1 MRKNPTC
8 KKSEDPVKV
17 VQKNGL
23 DDHGLERQKQTLLL
37 AIEQSAEGVALSDLD
52 GHLEYVNPSFAK
64 VHGYSPEELMGKH
77 LSIFHTAGQMPSV
90 QRANKLLK
98 ETGSFKGEIYHVTR
112 DGIEFP
118 TLMYNSLVRDANG
131 NPTGMA
137 ATLRDITELKR
148 YERVL
153 RESKQEK
160 ELILNSLVEHV
171 VYQDTELRILWANRV
186 VCNSVNLNLEKVLGR
201 FCYEIFWQ
209 STDPCANCPLIKAMK
224 TGRPEEIEKESPDG
238 KFGFVRGYPV
248 NDENGVIVGAIELAL
263 DITKAKQAK
272 EDLRKAHKILERRV
286 KERTRELEDKSQK
299 LEELNIA
306 LKVLLSKRDE
316 DKIKIEEDV
325 LSNVNNLILPYLNK
339 LKEIISDQSQKIF
352 VEILE
357 SNLKEIILPF
367 EKNTSSKWLSLTPA
381 EIQVANLV
389 KQGRR
394 TKEIAK
400 ILKLSAKTIES
411 HRESIRKKI
420 GITNK
425 KLNLRS
431 YLLSL
436 D

>member
-8 KKSEDPVKV
+8 KKSEDPVKA

-23 DDHGLERQKQTLLL
+23 DNHGLERQKQTLLL
-37 AIEQSAEGVALSDLD
+37 AIEQSAEGIALSDLD
-52 GHLEYVNPSFAK
+52 GNLEYVNPSFAK
-64 VHGYSPEELMGKH
+64 VHGYTPEELMGKH
-77 LSIFHTAGQMPSV
+77 LSIFHTAGQLPSV
-90 QRANKLLK
+90 KRANKLLK

-131 NPTGMA
+131 NPVGMA
-137 ATLRDITELKR
+137 ATLRDITELKK
-148 YERVL
+148 YEKML
-153 RESKQEK
+153 QESKKEK
-160 ELILNSLVEHV
+160 ELILNSLVEQV
-171 VYQDTELRILWANRV
+171 VYQDTELRILWANRA
-186 VCNSVNLNLEKVLGR
+186 VCNSVNLKLEEVLGR
-201 FCYEIFWQ
+201 FCYEIFWRR
-209 STDPCANCPLIKAMK
+209 TDPCANCPLLKAMK

-238 KFGFVRGYPV
+238 KFWFVRGYPV
-248 NDENGVIVGAIELAL
+248 HDENGVIVGAIDLAL

-306 LKVLLSKRDE
+306 LKVLLSKSDE
-316 DKIKIEEDV
+316 DKIKIEKDV
-325 LSNVNNLILPYLNK
+325 LSNMNNLILPYVNK
-339 LKEIISDQSQKIF
+339 LKKIMSDESQKIF
-352 VEILE
+352 LDILE

-367 EKNTSSKWLSLTPA
+367 SKKRSAYHMSFTPV

-394 TKEIAK
+394 TKEIASV
-400 ILKLSAKTIES
+400 LNLSSKTIES

-420 GITNK
+420 GIKNK
-425 KLNLRS
+425 KINLRS